1 MKIAGLTK
9 RYGERT
15 IFSNFSLEIEEGR
28 ILCVLGESGGGK
40 TTLLNVLAGLTEYE
54 GTLQGVPDKIAY
66 VFQEPRLLPRLSVRE
81 NLRFAGGRDEVIDDV
96 LKKTEMLD
104 KTERKA
110 ARLSGGEKQRVSLAR
125 AFASD
130 FELLLLDEPF
140 SSLDTGL
147 KIRMAE
153 TFAELWKAYGGKR
166 TAVFVTH
173 DIEDALMLA
182 DRIVVLKNGKICFDE
197 KTNRRNFPE
206 RYGAASPIGDRL
218 LENLLE
224 GVSHGI

>member
-1 MKIAGLTK
+1 MKISGLTK

-15 IFSNFSLEIEEGR
+15 IFSDFSLEIEEGG

-54 GTLQGVPDKIAY
+54 GALQGVPDKIAY

-81 NLRFAGGRDEVIDDV
+81 NLRFAGGRDEVIDDI

-104 KTERKA
+104 KADRRA

-153 TFAELWKAYGGKR
+153 TFAELWKTYGGKR

-197 KTNRRNFPE
+197 QTNRKNFPE
-206 RYGAASPIGDRL
+206 RYGAASPIRERL